1 MPYLIKPSLKNYS
14 WGDIKYIQEL
24 IGALDM
30 TGKPLAEAWF
40 GAHPQSPSLIITE
53 EGEIPMDK
61 LLETY
66 PESMLGKN
74 QGNNLPFLFKILAA
88 AQPLSLQVHPDR
100 QTAQYGFQK
109 EEEARIPITDPNRI
123 FKDPNPKPE
132 LICALTPFIAMCGF
146 RPYEE
151 IIRNFQILGID
162 NLWQALS

>member
-1 MPYLIKPSLKNYS
+1 VKSLWISYWKHIRKVC
-14 WGDIKYIQEL
+14 WV
-24 IGALDM
+24 
-30 TGKPLAEAWF
+30 
-40 GAHPQSPSLIITE
+40 
-53 EGEIPMDK
+53 
-61 LLETY
+61 
-66 PESMLGKN
+66 KN

-100 QTAQYGFQK
+100 QTAQYGFPK

-162 NLWQALS
+162 NLWQALSSFQKKPCSKNLQELFNHILASEPLNWKQLSLLWKIVRIILAQNSGSPARFVNI